1 MTEHNV
7 LLKEMLV
14 LDSMFTI
21 IIVMNLAWEPVRSN
35 NISHPETC
43 CKEHVPSNS
52 SCTDVIS
59 ECVAWERIQWNF

>member
-14 LDSMFTI
+14 LDSMLTI

-43 CKEHVPSNS
+43 CKEHVPSN
-52 SCTDVIS
+52 
-59 ECVAWERIQWNF
+59 